1 MAGEQGLQTSLSDHS
16 SRRQGLDS
24 TSSSNNSNKKT
35 NKSSNSQRNSA
46 CTQYSEDFEDHSSA
60 GESFKRE
67 DAKRK
72 PQETKKR
79 SVERST
85 NLSYQKRVQTKPRF
99 KTVQKWNQSS
109 FKIKSQKCAKLNT
122 EEQVCDSITRHI
134 LSARLNKTKEL
145 KNEVYE
151 LQRELENAR
160 MENRL
165 LRQLQYRHVKALV
178 KFENEQNNLPRLLAQ
193 HESEVQMLK
202 QMLRKSKEQDRCV
215 SKQLKEAES
224 ELWKTKNTLQ
234 KLKAICDKKDLEE
247 RDELTCKL
255 TELTKKLEIDE
266 QKIQEKERRLEARN
280 IYVNRISKS
289 NASSPRYKVNV
300 AKAIQTE
307 ECISPISS
315 FSPRN
320 VLPNLEKKTVHS
332 EETLKDIDG
341 EDSKASKRQLNKESE
356 IDSEVVKLR
365 KEYEQ
370 AERRWEE
377 MVKRDILEHLEKEK
391 REKQEKERIALFFKE
406 SFESKE
412 SEGQEETTLMKETDQ
427 QNAEKAG
434 NESLLDDTK
443 ETDEAFTLT
452 DSSNKTSSRHR
463 RYYKFTEQTEN
474 LHQGLPVCKLSYV
487 TQNNNKK
494 QRERLESKELLDL
507 DSSFISYEPSFGK
520 FYSQVNELKQQ
531 VGDGPS
537 ERLEKYLPSSS
548 RNDKKHSLIE
558 TLFQSG
564 DTLENKPSKDIETKA
579 SEKLK
584 QRQRSK
590 QTSRIQVANKNR
602 LNLLDPNLLHE
613 RVLES
618 STDESEK
625 IVLQSLNK

>member
-266 QKIQEKERRLEARN
+266 QKIQDLEKILELKGKSFNHQLATEHRKTREALDQIKKLELEQRTLNQMLTEKERRLEARN

-365 KEYEQ
+365 KDM
-370 AERRWEE
+370 AELPICIAKINCTRR
-377 MVKRDILEHLEKEK
+377 EH
-391 REKQEKERIALFFKE
+391 
-406 SFESKE
+406 
-412 SEGQEETTLMKETDQ
+412 
-427 QNAEKAG
+427 
-434 NESLLDDTK
+434 
-443 ETDEAFTLT
+443 
-452 DSSNKTSSRHR
+452 
-463 RYYKFTEQTEN
+463 
-474 LHQGLPVCKLSYV
+474 V
-487 TQNNNKK
+487 NNKK
-494 QRERLESKELLDL
+494 T
-507 DSSFISYEPSFGK
+507 
-520 FYSQVNELKQQ
+520 VN
-531 VGDGPS
+531 
-537 ERLEKYLPSSS
+537 R
-548 RNDKKHSLIE
+548 
-558 TLFQSG
+558 
-564 DTLENKPSKDIETKA
+564 
-579 SEKLK
+579 
-584 QRQRSK
+584 
-590 QTSRIQVANKNR
+590 
-602 LNLLDPNLLHE
+602 
-613 RVLES
+613 
-618 STDESEK
+618 
-625 IVLQSLNK
+625 